1 MPKPGPEP
9 ARRRVLFVDD
19 EAALVDL
26 ATHALARVGYEVV
39 PAYSGLQALD
49 TLQREADA
57 LDAIVLDLV
66 LPDIGGGELIERMR
80 SINASIPIVVS
91 SGLDREQAL
100 RVAPGMTA
108 FLHKPYAPSD
118 LRATLDAVTADST

>member
-9 ARRRVLFVDD
+9 AHRRVLFVDD
-19 EAALVDL
+19 EVSLVDL
-26 ATHALARVGYEVV
+26 ATHALSRVGYEVV

-100 RVAPGMTA
+100 RAAPGMTA
-108 FLHKPYAPSD
+108 FLHKPYSPSD
-118 LRATLDAVTADST
+118 LRATLDAVTADSD